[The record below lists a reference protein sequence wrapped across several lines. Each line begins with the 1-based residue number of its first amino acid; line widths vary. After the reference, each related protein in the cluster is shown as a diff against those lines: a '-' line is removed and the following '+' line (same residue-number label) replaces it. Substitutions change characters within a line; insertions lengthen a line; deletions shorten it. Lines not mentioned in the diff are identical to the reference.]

1 MKLIVDCETGE
12 TKEINPTAKDVKQ
25 QEIDEAAMAK
35 LEAEKAAKEAE
46 KEAVLAKLGLSAEEL
61 AVLLA

>member
-12 TKEINPTAKDVKQ
+12 TKEIELTAKDIKQ
-25 QEIDEAAMAK
+25 QEIDEIAMAQ
-35 LEAEKAAKEAE
+35 LEAEKVAKEAE
-46 KEAVLAKLGLSAEEL
+46 KAAVLAKLGLSSEEL

>member
-12 TKEINPTAKDVKQ
+12 TKEIAPTAKDLKQ

-35 LEAEKAAKEAE
+35 LEADKAAKEAE
-46 KEAVLAKLGLSAEEL
+46 KAAVLAKLGLSSDEL
-61 AVLLA
+61 AALFG